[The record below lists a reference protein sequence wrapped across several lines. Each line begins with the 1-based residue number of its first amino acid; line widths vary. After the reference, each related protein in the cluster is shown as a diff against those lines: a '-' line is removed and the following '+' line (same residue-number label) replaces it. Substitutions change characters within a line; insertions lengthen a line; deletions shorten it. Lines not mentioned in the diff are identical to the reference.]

1 MKPWRIYID
10 DRNYASWKYYGVDSK
25 DATHMDLPINPYEK
39 KLFNNDIIYET
50 GDLVHSYIREC
61 PSLAGILL
69 LENSKTFGRTENKKR
84 LLYKCIPDDK
94 RLPAF
99 LIPYDMKLGFSK
111 NIQNK
116 YVVFRFEHWDD
127 IFPRGTLV
135 EVLGDVTKLEAFYEY
150 KLFCRNLNESNKE
163 FVKKTHYI
171 FKQDKTEECIQKIL
185 NNPNFIIE
193 NRTHEYVF
201 TIDPKNSLDF
211 DDAFSIVQTAT
222 GWKVSVY
229 IANVFFWMEEFGLWE
244 SFHKRVSTIY
254 LPDRRRPMLP
264 TILSD
269 NLCSLL
275 ENHLRFAFCMDVEFD
290 DNDFDNYRVT
300 FSNVLIK
307 VSKNFV
313 YEESSMI
320 KNKQYRELM
329 ALSQRLDG
337 AVEDSHD
344 IVAQWMVFMNKECAG
359 KLMERKTGIFRI
371 VCSKTQIN
379 DKRVVELY
387 SGENK
392 DTEQFIK
399 HWNSIYGQYVLFSE
413 EATLQHELLNAKSY
427 THITS
432 PIRRLTDLLN
442 QIIFFKEFGLI
453 NQLSDQGEQFLKK
466 WLMDVENINERMR
479 SVMKVERDCEI
490 VRKCLT
496 NVRMLDVIHEAI
508 VLNIKEQEIDGR
520 IIYKYLLYLEKEKIV
535 LPTKSE
541 QKKGLYQQ
549 VRIKLYKIESYGV
562 SSKIKVGWHE

>member
-25 DATHMDLPINPYEK
+25 DAIHMDLLFNPYEK

-69 LENSKTFGRTENKKR
+69 LENNKTFGRTENKKR

-99 LIPYDMKLGFSK
+99 LIPYDIKLGFSK

-116 YVVFRFEHWDD
+116 YVVFRFENWDD
-127 IFPRGTLV
+127 IFPRGTLI
-135 EVLGDVTKLEAFYEY
+135 EVLGDVTKMEAFYEY

-163 FVKKTHYI
+163 FIKKTHYI

-290 DNDFDNYRVT
+290 NNNFQKYRVT

-329 ALSQRLDG
+329 SLSQRLDSTI
-337 AVEDSHD
+337 EDSHD
-344 IVAQWMVFMNKECAG
+344 IVAQWMVFMNKECAV

-413 EATLQHELLNAKSY
+413 ETNLQHDLLNVKSY

-453 NQLSDQGEQFLKK
+453 NQLSDQGDQFLKK
-466 WLMDVENINERMR
+466 WLTDMENINERMR

-562 SSKIKVGWHE
+562 SCKIKVGWHE

>member
-1 MKPWRIYID
+1 
-10 DRNYASWKYYGVDSK
+10 
-25 DATHMDLPINPYEK
+25 MDLPINPYEK
-39 KLFNNDIIYET
+39 KLFNNDIIYEN

-116 YVVFRFEHWDD
+116 YVVFKFDHWDD
-127 IFPRGTLV
+127 SFPRGILV

-163 FVKKTHYI
+163 FTKKTHYI

-201 TIDPKNSLDF
+201 TIDPKHSLDF
-211 DDAFSIVQTAT
+211 DDAFSIARTAT

-264 TILSD
+264 TMLSD

-290 DNDFDNYRVT
+290 DGDLENYRVS

-320 KNKQYRELM
+320 KNRQYRELM
-329 ALSQRLDG
+329 TLSQTLDYTI
-337 AVEDSHD
+337 ENSHD
-344 IVAQWMVFMNKECAG
+344 IVAYWMVFMNKECAT
-359 KLMERKTGIFRI
+359 KLVERKTGIFRI
-371 VCSKTQIN
+371 VCSKTQTN
-379 DKRVVELY
+379 DKKTMDLY
-387 SGENK
+387 CGENK
-392 DTEQFIK
+392 ETEQFIK
-399 HWNSIYGQYVLFSE
+399 HWNSIFGQYVLFSE
-413 EATLQHELLNAKSY
+413 EVSLQHDLLNTKSY

-453 NQLSDQGEQFLKK
+453 NQLSEQGHQFLNK
-466 WLMDVENINERMR
+466 WLLDVENINERMR

-508 VLNIKEQEIDGR
+508 ILNIKEQEIDGR

-541 QKKGLYQQ
+541 QKKGIYQQ
-549 VRIKLYKIESYGV
+549 VKIKLYKIESYGV